1 MNEHLRQIFEAIIP
15 AIENA
20 DIAYWVYGGVAIAGI
35 NGAYLRENPDVD
47 IFVMSNDYD
56 ETIELVTRFEK
67 ELNWKHCDAKPQRG
81 RRKRE
86 WRMVGE
92 RKDIFSVIEVYPV
105 GENVRFIFGT
115 DFIPQNPLTAV
126 RRRIGDYSFI
136 TPSSELIK
144 ELLVS
149 KIDSGKLLK
158 DRREKLKHDA
168 RVLMSDDEYRALCA
182 HLDRIK

>member
-1 MNEHLRQIFEAIIP
+1 MNEHLRQVFDVVIP
-15 AIENA
+15 SIENVG
-20 DIAYWVYGGVAIAGI
+20 IAYWVYGGVAIAGI

-47 IFVMSNDYD
+47 ILVMSNDYD

-67 ELNWKHCDAKPQRG
+67 ELKWEHCVAKPQRG
-81 RRKRE
+81 RRKRQ

-92 RKDIFSVIEVYPV
+92 RKDIFAVIEVYPV

-136 TPSSELIK
+136 TPSNEFIK
-144 ELLVS
+144 ELLMS
-149 KIDSGKLLK
+149 KVDSGKLLT
-158 DRREKLKHDA
+158 DRRKKLKVDA
-168 RVLMSDDEYRALCA
+168 RVIMSQDEYNAFCA

>member
-20 DIAYWVYGGVAIAGI
+20 DIAYWVYGGIAIAGL

-47 IFVMSNDYD
+47 IFVMSNDY
-56 ETIELVTRFEK
+56 
-67 ELNWKHCDAKPQRG
+67 
-81 RRKRE
+81 
-86 WRMVGE
+86 
-92 RKDIFSVIEVYPV
+92 
-105 GENVRFIFGT
+105 
-115 DFIPQNPLTAV
+115 
-126 RRRIGDYSFI
+126 
-136 TPSSELIK
+136 
-144 ELLVS
+144 ELLMS

-168 RVLMSDDEYRALCA
+168 KVLMSDDEYRALCA